1 MGQLENLRELSIAQS
16 THGIKNKKN
25 KNKKTKKKE
34 KKKKRER
41 ERKKKKK
48 KRERNRK
55 SSLISALV
63 ISSNGDSNEFWGIES
78 CI

>member
-25 KNKKTKKKE
+25 KNKKKK
-34 KKKKRER
+34 
-41 ERKKKKK
+41 
-48 KRERNRK
+48 RNRK

-63 ISSNGDSNEFWGIES
+63 VSSNGDSNEFWGIES